1 MCESVCV
8 RVCVGVLE
16 CVGVGVGVCLCMFPD
31 VYVYARQPRF
41 GGGGGVYPEKSLVCV
56 PVSLCTGVPVRLW
69 VCVSVYLCIWCQKSS
84 ISLPKILSLSNRDQ
98 YMSAI

>member
-41 GGGGGVYPEKSLVCV
+41 GGGGECIRKRVLFVC
-56 PVSLCTGVPVRLW
+56 
-69 VCVSVYLCIWCQKSS
+69 Q
-84 ISLPKILSLSNRDQ
+84 
-98 YMSAI
+98 